1 MLWITFF
8 DSVFVFDKLVSVRSI
23 FTLSEEFAMET
34 KGSKIYFAHAVN
46 LYGTL
51 VEKACEALILD
62 HFRGITIENPNQPQ
76 HQAAYTEWVKHSAKS
91 RDVHN
96 AMQYFYTVVLP
107 DLDECVAMPFL
118 DGRLGLGVAGE
129 TKKFINWGRPV
140 WFMEPRPN
148 PTPEDMG
155 EFIENPQSGLFRIRP
170 FTDEEIALIMAEV
183 SDDPQKINLSNTRF
197 VVQHQETRLRTWKVY
212 NRVKRPY
219 EEAHLVSMSPDG
231 KMPEGFY
238 PES

>member
-1 MLWITFF
+1 MEKTRRKVYAAKPIN
-8 DSVFVFDKLVSVRSI
+8 I
-23 FTLSEEFAMET
+23 FNTPVAAA
-34 KGSKIYFAHAVN
+34 AHV
-46 LYGTL
+46 
-51 VEKACEALILD
+51 LILH
-62 HFRGITIENPNQPQ
+62 HFPGSGIEDPGQPH
-76 HQAAYTEWVKHSAKS
+76 HQAAYEGWMKRAGNT

-140 WFMEPRPN
+140 WFMEPKTD
-148 PTPEDMG
+148 PTPED
-155 EFIENPQSGLFRIRP
+155 IETFVRNPRSGLFRIRP
-170 FTDEEIALIMAEV
+170 FTDEEVRLILAET

-212 NRVKRPY
+212 NRVKRPF

-238 PES
+238 PEG